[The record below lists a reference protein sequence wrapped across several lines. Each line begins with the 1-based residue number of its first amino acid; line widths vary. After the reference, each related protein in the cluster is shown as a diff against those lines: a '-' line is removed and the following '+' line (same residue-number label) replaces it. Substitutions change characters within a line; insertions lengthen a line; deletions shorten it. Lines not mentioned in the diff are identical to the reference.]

1 MLNAE
6 YLVSAVSPTRK
17 TLGSKGEGV
26 GGRDKSTHKVI
37 GYFSKIKLKSFLHQ
51 YLISCKKE
59 NNKIFFNFERVI
71 MMQYSENVFFD
82 AGHQMLMQDA

>member
-37 GYFSKIKLKSFLHQ
+37 GYFSKIK
-51 YLISCKKE
+51 IKKLSTSV
-59 NNKIFFNFERVI
+59 FNF
-71 MMQYSENVFFD
+71 
-82 AGHQMLMQDA
+82 L